1 MNDDLHH
8 RHQYATE
15 DEPRHHVPWER
26 FLSRPFQYVMD
37 LCVLTLA
44 FLVAYQLR
52 FEFEIPEFYSRA
64 IPVQLPL
71 AVLIQFAALNLVGVY
86 SFVWRYVG
94 MSEVKPFLKAAVWSV
109 LPILVLRLLLPEHLG
124 LLRMPISVIVTDT
137 IFAFGGVLGLR
148 VIRRSLYER
157 YERKLHK
164 ENGFG
169 ETLPVLLV
177 GAGKAGLLAAKEI
190 QSRGD
195 MNVKIVGFVDDAKTK
210 QGTVIQGVR
219 VIGTTHDLPRLV
231 TEHHID
237 HVVITIVKA
246 SRTQIR
252 RIVQICEQIPVK
264 ARIIPGLYEILSGDV
279 EISRLQDLQIEDL
292 LGRDQVHLDEEGVRG
307 FLAGKTVMITGAGG
321 SIGSELA
328 RQAARF
334 GVGTLLL
341 VERAEFALFDIDREL
356 REARPDLSIVPLV
369 ANVSDETRMRPL
381 FEAYR
386 PAVVVHAAAHKHVP
400 MMESNPCEAVSNNIL
415 ATRLLGEIAGEFEAE
430 AFIQIST
437 DKAVNPTSVMGAS
450 KRVAEL
456 VVQDLNPRYSTHFIS
471 VRFGNVL
478 GSAGSVIPIFKEQ
491 ILKGGPVTV
500 TDPEMTRYFMTIP
513 EAAQLVLEAG
523 AIGQGGEIFVL
534 DMGEPVRILDMAN
547 EMIRLFNLRP
557 NEDIEVVFTGVR
569 PGEKLFEELAALDE
583 NHTRTRHPKIFIGTI
598 NTYPDRQVREAL
610 ERFEELGVFG
620 REKELRRFLNELLP
634 EATITE

>member
-8 RHQYATE
+8 RHQRAPD
-15 DEPRHHVPWER
+15 DEPRHRVPWER
-26 FLSRPFQYVMD
+26 FLSRPVQYVLD

-44 FLVAYQLR
+44 FVVAYQLR
-52 FEFEIPEFYSRA
+52 FEFQISEFYSRA
-64 IPVQLPL
+64 ILIQLPL
-71 AVLIQFAALNLVGVY
+71 VVLIQFAALNLVGVY

-94 MSEVKPFLKAAVWSV
+94 MSEIKPFLKAAVWSV
-109 LPILVLRLLLPEHLG
+109 LPILLLRLLLPENLG

-137 IFAFGGVLGLR
+137 ILGFGGVLALR
-148 VIRRSLYER
+148 VARRSLYER
-157 YERKLHK
+157 YERRLHG
-164 ENGFG
+164 ENGNG
-169 ETLPVLLV
+169 ENVPVLLV
-177 GAGKAGLLAAKEI
+177 GAGRAGQLAAKEI
-190 QSRGD
+190 HGRGD
-195 MNVKIVGFVDDAKTK
+195 MNVDIVGFVDDAKDK
-210 QGTVIQGVR
+210 QGAVIQGVR
-219 VIGTTHDLPRLV
+219 VLGMTHDLPRLV
-231 TEHHID
+231 AEHHID

-246 SRTQIR
+246 SRAQIR

-292 LGRDQVHLDEEGVRG
+292 LGRDQVHLDEQGVRQ

-369 ANVSDETRMRPL
+369 ANVSDEARMRPL

-456 VVQDLNPRYSTHFIS
+456 VVQDLNPRYSTHFVS

-610 ERFEELGVFG
+610 EKFEELGVFG
-620 REKELRRFLNELLP
+620 REKELRRFFNEFLP